1 MDHPMMML
9 FTAKWN
15 VPQAADA
22 LGLPACN
29 DSWDEVKEQ
38 FRDFCKDHPPI
49 HRFTSGSDKL

>member
-1 MDHPMMML
+1 MTML

-15 VPQAADA
+15 VPQAAEA

-29 DSWDEVKEQ
+29 DSWDEVKGL

-49 HRFTSGSDKL
+49 HRFTGGAE